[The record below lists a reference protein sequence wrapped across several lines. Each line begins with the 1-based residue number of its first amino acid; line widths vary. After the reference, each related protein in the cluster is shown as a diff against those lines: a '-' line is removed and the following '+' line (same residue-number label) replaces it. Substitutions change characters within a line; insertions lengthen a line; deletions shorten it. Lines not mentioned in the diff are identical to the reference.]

1 MAVGLF
7 TLIGGARGRE
17 VNSEVVADFLDRNPN
32 LDSETQ
38 ERLLA
43 WKIELKYWEEYNAF
57 MGSSYGRPY
66 TEGALYQD
74 LKGKIAQFIH
84 PRHGEVW
91 LDAGCGQLSM
101 SELIWQ
107 ESDGKVKEIWAADI
121 VLAGARRKLAQF
133 EERMPIE
140 LIYADLQEQLSF
152 PDDFFDGI
160 IGNHVFTFLLE
171 FEGQRGTQALE
182 GVLREMFRI
191 LKPGGQLV
199 WSMPR
204 KGASN
209 LLGALMS
216 LRYIINPL
224 RWIRYRVPIPVA
236 AGRIFK
242 YTRQIERKGKKGTYM
257 LLLKEEYEEI
267 LASIGFVDPE
277 WSIAFAKQCWV
288 NRVYKPNIA

>member
-7 TLIGGARGRE
+7 TLIGGVRGGE
-17 VNSEVVADFLDRNPN
+17 VNSGVIADFLTKNPN
-32 LDSETQ
+32 LDSGIQ

-43 WKIELKYWEEYNAF
+43 WKSELEFWEKYNAF
-57 MGSSYGRPY
+57 MGTSYGRPY
-66 TEGALYQD
+66 IEGALYQE
-74 LKGKIAQFIH
+74 LKGKIAQFIN
-84 PRHGEVW
+84 PRRGEVW
-91 LDAGCGQLSM
+91 LDAGCGRLSM

-107 ESDGKVKEIWAADI
+107 ESEGKVKEIWAADI
-121 VLAGARRKLAQF
+121 VLAGARRRLAQF
-133 EERMPIE
+133 EDRMPIE

-171 FEGQRGTQALE
+171 FEGQRGPQALE

-209 LLGALMS
+209 LLGVLMS
-216 LRYIINPL
+216 LKYIINPL

-236 AGRIFK
+236 AGKIFK
-242 YTRQIERKGKKGTYM
+242 YTRQIERKGKKGIYI
-257 LLLKEEYEEI
+257 LLTKEEYEEI
-267 LASIGFVDPE
+267 LASVGFIDPE

-288 NRVYKPNIA
+288 NRVCKPNIV

>member
-1 MAVGLF
+1 VAAGLF
-7 TLIGGARGRE
+7 TLIGGARAGE
-17 VNSEVVADFLDRNPN
+17 VNSEVVADFLARNPN

-38 ERLLA
+38 ERLFA
-43 WKIELKYWEEYNAF
+43 WKIELKYWEEYNAL

-74 LKGKIAQFIH
+74 LKGKIAQFIN
-84 PRHGEVW
+84 PRYGEVW

-107 ESDGKVKEIWAADI
+107 ESDEKVKEIWAADI

-171 FEGQRGTQALE
+171 FEGQRGTEALKE
-182 GVLREMFRI
+182 VLREMFRI

-209 LLGALMS
+209 LLGALVS

-224 RWIRYRVPIPVA
+224 RWIRYGVPIPVA
-236 AGRIFK
+236 AGKIFK
-242 YTRQIERKGKKGTYM
+242 YTRQIERKGKKGIYV
-257 LLLKEEYEEI
+257 LLTKEEYEEM
-267 LASIGFVDPE
+267 LASVGFVDPE

-288 NRVYKPNIA
+288 NRVYKPNVV